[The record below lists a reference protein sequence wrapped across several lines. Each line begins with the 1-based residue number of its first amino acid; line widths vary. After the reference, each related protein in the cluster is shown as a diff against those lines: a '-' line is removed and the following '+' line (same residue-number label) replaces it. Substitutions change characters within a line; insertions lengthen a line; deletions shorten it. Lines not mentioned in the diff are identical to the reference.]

1 MTDDEKRETKEAQ
14 TALFHEVCAFCRDQ
28 KPDLVVCDE
37 LIGASALGLVPE
49 TEVLRFL
56 QEKPEKTEVVL
67 TGRNPSP
74 ALVDLADYVS
84 EIKKI
89 KHPFDRGIPAR
100 EGIEE

>member
-14 TALFHEVCAFCRDQ
+14 TALFHKVCAFCRDQ

-49 TEVLRFL
+49 AGSSAL
-56 QEKPEKTEVVL
+56 QEKPRKNRSRPDRTQ
-67 TGRNPSP
+67 SQP